1 MRRMKLNFPSCYVV
15 GGGGGGVGGTLV
27 DFRGKK
33 TANLV

>member
-15 GGGGGGVGGTLV
+15 GGVGGGGKLV

>member
-15 GGGGGGVGGTLV
+15 GGGGGGGGKLV

-33 TANLV
+33 TASLV

>member
-1 MRRMKLNFPSCYVV
+1 MKLNFPSCYVV
-15 GGGGGGVGGTLV
+15 GGGGGGKLV